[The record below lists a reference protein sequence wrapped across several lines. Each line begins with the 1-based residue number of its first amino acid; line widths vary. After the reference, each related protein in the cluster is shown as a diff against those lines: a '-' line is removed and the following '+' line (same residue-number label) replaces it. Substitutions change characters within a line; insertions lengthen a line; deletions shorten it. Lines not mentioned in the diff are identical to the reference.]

1 MGKQTRPGNA
11 SSPDTGARRRRDGPA
26 ASVAP
31 ARRGQRP
38 SRWWTGA
45 GIVVVVG
52 FVVVLAVWVTQHNT
66 GRPTA
71 TSSNA
76 IPASPITSAVGRT
89 SQPPWSAPSDVP
101 AAVGQA
107 GLPLLGA
114 EGAVE
119 HIHAHLDL
127 IVNGQPVTVPA
138 DIGIDQD
145 GGRIS
150 PLHTHDTSGVIHVES
165 PTRAQFSLAQF
176 FAEWQVALTATHLG
190 GLRAGDG
197 SGQLHAF
204 VNGRP
209 VAGNP
214 GAITLAGHDEIALV
228 YGPVPPR
235 IPSTYNWGEL

>member
-1 MGKQTRPGNA
+1 MV
-11 SSPDTGARRRRDGPA
+11 DRRWDSGSRRVCG
-26 ASVAP
+26 
-31 ARRGQRP
+31 
-38 SRWWTGA
+38 
-45 GIVVVVG
+45 
-52 FVVVLAVWVTQHNT
+52 
-66 GRPTA
+66 
-71 TSSNA
+71 
-76 IPASPITSAVGRT
+76 
-89 SQPPWSAPSDVP
+89 
-101 AAVGQA
+101 
-107 GLPLLGA
+107 
-114 EGAVE
+114 
-119 HIHAHLDL
+119 IHAHLDL
-127 IVNGQPVTVPA
+127 IVNGQPVTVRA

-176 FAEWQVALTATHLG
+176 FTEWQVALTATQLG
-190 GLRAGDG
+190 GLRASDA

-235 IPSTYNWGEL
+235 VPSTYIWGQL